1 MRLDSARATAQHRG
15 ANGDGHGDNDDNEE
29 MAVSDYDATL
39 ARCGALHEEALA
51 RPWQFRGRQ
60 MDVRYALYRTI
71 EDAQEVYVRVAA
83 GEHAESRRILALA
96 QRAFGSLRALLV
108 GLPAALLDRAPRAG
122 EWSIREIVVHV
133 VAVEQRYA
141 LQTKYAVDR
150 TDAEPIRIAD
160 SKLPSL
166 TPTNTGGEIESL
178 LARLGQARAETDRWL
193 GDVPP
198 AGMPRPTLWAGY
210 EIDVRFR
217 LHRFA
222 AHIVEHTVQCEKTL
236 FALGWQP
243 TEGRQITRRLA
254 AVVGEI
260 EGLGAVKD
268 AREIEARLGERLA
281 SVAP

>member
-1 MRLDSARATAQHRG
+1 MS
-15 ANGDGHGDNDDNEE
+15 
-29 MAVSDYDATL
+29 VSDYDAAL
-39 ARCGALHEEALA
+39 ARCGVLHEEALA
-51 RPWQFRGRQ
+51 RPWSWRGRQ
-60 MDVRYALYRTI
+60 MDVRYALYRTL

-83 GEHAESRRILALA
+83 GDHPESRRILALA
-96 QRAFGSLRALLV
+96 QRAFGSLRALLA
-108 GLPAALLDRAPRAG
+108 GIPATLLARAPRAG
-122 EWSIREIVVHV
+122 EWSIQEIVGHV
-133 VAVEQRYA
+133 TAVEQRYA

-150 TDAEPIRIAD
+150 TDAEAIRIAD
-160 SKLPSL
+160 GKLPSL
-166 TPTNTGGEIESL
+166 TPASASADIEAL
-178 LARLGQARAETDRWL
+178 LTRLAAARAETDRWL

-198 AGMPRPTLWAGY
+198 ASMTRPTIWAGH

-222 AHIVEHTVQCEKTL
+222 SHIAEHTVQCEKTL
-236 FALGWQP
+236 LALGWQP
-243 TEGRQITRRLA
+243 TEGRQVARRLA

>member
-1 MRLDSARATAQHRG
+1 MLAAVRSAAVAGIDAYDICVEVDVARG
-15 ANGDGHGDNDDNEE
+15 MPHW
-29 MAVSDYDATL
+29 M
-39 ARCGALHEEALA
+39 
-51 RPWQFRGRQ
+51 
-60 MDVRYALYRTI
+60 
-71 EDAQEVYVRVAA
+71 
-83 GEHAESRRILALA
+83 
-96 QRAFGSLRALLV
+96 LV